1 MLAVAAD
8 LLLLGVQWLAAPW
21 LRSRGRP
28 A

>member
-1 MLAVAAD
+1 VAAD